1 MQISNCS
8 FVLFIVAS
16 LLSGINSKNLFKN
29 CPSNIGHIES
39 INVTGCN
46 NNDSY
51 CRLKKGVDVAM
62 NLTFISGEFE
72 NFFCFHFHFHL
83 FFVLMHQDQAT
94 DSVKVKIFG
103 EIARV
108 QVPFVIEP
116 E

>member
-72 NFFCFHFHFHL
+72 NFFVF
-83 FFVLMHQDQAT
+83 
-94 DSVKVKIFG
+94 IF
-103 EIARV
+103 I
-108 QVPFVIEP
+108 FIYFLS
-116 E
+116 